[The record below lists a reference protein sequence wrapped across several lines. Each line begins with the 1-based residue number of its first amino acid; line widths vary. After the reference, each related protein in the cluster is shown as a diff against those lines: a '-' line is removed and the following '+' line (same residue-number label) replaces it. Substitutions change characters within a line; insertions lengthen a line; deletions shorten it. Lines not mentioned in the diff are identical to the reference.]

1 MNKTLS
7 LILKIIFSFVFVTS
21 CAMEPDKKKHYAK
34 KYSAMVVSD
43 VAVSYTCKTAIA
55 LGTPVCAG
63 LDVIADVGIVT
74 YYNAKYNA
82 KKEKEAAISGEPFE
96 RKTFHWGE
104 SALDF
109 GMFFAILL
117 LIP

>member
-1 MNKTLS
+1 MKRKSTTPLK
-7 LILKIIFSFVFVTS
+7 LILLSILLAS
-21 CAMEPDKKKHYAK
+21 CTMEPEKKKHYAK
-34 KYSAMVVSD
+34 KYSAMVISD
-43 VAVSYTCKTAIA
+43 VAVSYTCKTALA

-63 LDVIADVGIVT
+63 LDVLADVGIVT

-82 KKEKEAAISGEPFE
+82 KKEKDAAISGEPFE

-109 GMFFAILL
+109 GMFLAILL

>member
-1 MNKTLS
+1 MNKTLI
-7 LILKIIFSFVFVTS
+7 LILKIICAFIFVTS
-21 CAMEPDKKKHYAK
+21 CKMEHEKKKHYAK

-43 VAVSYTCKTAIA
+43 VALSYTCKTALA
-55 LGTPVCAG
+55 LGTPVCMG
-63 LDVIADVGIVT
+63 VDILGDVGIVT
-74 YYNAKYNA
+74 YYNNKYNA
-82 KKEKEAAISGEPFE
+82 QQEEKSKITGEPFE

-109 GMFFAILL
+109 GMFLAILL

>member
-1 MNKTLS
+1 ML
-7 LILKIIFSFVFVTS
+7 
-21 CAMEPDKKKHYAK
+21 
-34 KYSAMVVSD
+34 VSD
-43 VAVSYTCKTAIA
+43 IALGYTCKTALA
-55 LGTPVCAG
+55 LGTPVCMG
-63 LDVIADVGIVT
+63 ADILADISIVT

-82 KKEKEAAISGEPFE
+82 KKAEEAKITSEPFE

-109 GMFFAILL
+109 GIFLTILL

>member
-1 MNKTLS
+1 MNKNPL
-7 LILKIIFSFVFVTS
+7 LILKILFAFIFATS
-21 CAMEPDKKKHYAK
+21 CTMEPEKKKHYAK

-43 VAVSYTCKTAIA
+43 VALSYTCKTALA

-63 LDVIADVGIVT
+63 LDVLADVGIVT

-82 KKEKEAAISGEPFE
+82 KKEKEAAESGEPFE

-109 GMFFAILL
+109 GMFLAILL